1 MWVVHRLSG
10 SHLGRALRAVRE
22 DEVAAR
28 AFGVGLSRYKSI
40 AFGVSAFLAALAGV
54 QLAHS
59 YSYIAPDTFTF
70 ALSIQVLTMIILGGR
85 DNIAGAV
92 LGAVLLI
99 ALPESI
105 RFLGEYRFILYGLL
119 LIVML
124 RFRPYGL
131 LNARS

>member
-1 MWVVHRLSG
+1 MWVVYRLSR

-28 AFGVGLSRYKSI
+28 AFGIGLVRYKSI
-40 AFGVSAFLAALAGV
+40 SFGVSAFLAAIAGV
-54 QLAHS
+54 LLAHS

-85 DNIAGAV
+85 DNVGGAV
-92 LGAVLLI
+92 VGAVLLI
-99 ALPESI
+99 ALPESF

-119 LIVML
+119 LICML

-131 LNARS
+131 LNSKT